1 MPVREAPPQP
11 APPLGKM
18 APVQSPPPYPAE
30 KARGAEIILRKPWQR
45 VAFFGGLV
53 ALVVFAVLVLLLRS
67 VG

>member
-18 APVQSPPPYPAE
+18 PPVQSAQPYPAE

-45 VAFFGGLV
+45 MVFFGGLV
-53 ALVVFAVLVLLLRS
+53 ALVVLVLLLRS
-67 VG
+67 IG